1 MKAFWFLLITVHAVT
16 GHAPGDEDQL
26 CLFLPTREPFVNQIV
41 LMSTLNYE
49 FVLESE
55 GGPWFVLN
63 EDDNNDDRTF
73 SSQTT
78 VRNLLWVYTFK
89 SLFQWTA
96 SGTSC
101 SQSLAVCGFS
111 FGAQNNWLI
120 TQFINNT
127 LSRPE
132 VYIRFRF
139 SVNTQCTT
147 GCITTLDIYMLH
159 TNNSDQNIVRNTTV
173 FGSQP
178 TFSLTSTVRDGSA
191 LIDVLQVTVNSPT
204 TGFYLAF
211 RDLGTCASISKVT
224 VFYPVC
230 DNVSLDFG
238 ATFTEMRF
246 PGETSTGRCF
256 ANMAVNL
263 DAPHDPFVATCVLNS
278 HSSMTQNEVFTN
290 WTISDGPSRCICLPG
305 YEFNDSSSSSQ
316 CQGVWSAYVCVC
328 IL

>member
-1 MKAFWFLLITVHAVT
+1 MT
-16 GHAPGDEDQL
+16 
-26 CLFLPTREPFVNQIV
+26 
-41 LMSTLNYE
+41 
-49 FVLESE
+49 
-55 GGPWFVLN
+55 
-63 EDDNNDDRTF
+63 
-73 SSQTT
+73 
-78 VRNLLWVYTFK
+78 
-89 SLFQWTA
+89 

-101 SQSLAVCGFS
+101 SQTAAVCGFE

-132 VYIRFRF
+132 VYIRL
-139 SVNTQCTT
+139 SYSINTQCTT
-147 GCITTLDIYMLH
+147 GCLTTLDIHVLH

-178 TFSLTSTVRDGSA
+178 TFSLTRTIRDGSA
-191 LIDVLQVTVNSPT
+191 LIDVLQVTVDSPT

-211 RDLGTCASISKVT
+211 RDLGTCVSLSEVT

-256 ANMAVNL
+256 TNMATDLN
-263 DAPHDPFVATCVLNS
+263 APNDSFVATCVLNS
-278 HSSMTQNEVFTN
+278 YSSITQNRVFTN
-290 WTISDGPSRCICLPG
+290 WTISGGPSRCMCLPG
-305 YEFNDSSSSSQ
+305 YEFNSSTNSSSSQ
-316 CQGVWSAYVCVC
+316 CQGV
-328 IL
+328 